1 MSRVVCE
8 VVIVGAGVM
17 GCSAALHLSRR
28 RDARVIVVE
37 KGSIGSG
44 MTKRSG
50 ALIHAQYRDEI
61 ETRLA
66 HTSLR
71 DFQHWKELTGASC
84 GFTQTGCVSVAG
96 EKDVATLR
104 AQASQLQRIGGKTQV
119 LAPMELRELEPN
131 ARVEDLA
138 LATYE
143 PEAGYA
149 DPVLATQTLA
159 ARAQESGVTF
169 KTGTQ
174 VKNIRINAGRVVGVN
189 TTTGEIDAL
198 TVVLM
203 TGPWVDR
210 WLQPLGVS
218 IGIQNTRAHVVFFD
232 RPAELKSG
240 HAAFIDWTTGAHFR
254 PHTYGLTMGG
264 LNTPQAEEK
273 NLDHFDESVPADF
286 VADVR
291 QRIAARLPTMAN
303 ARYIRGHAGV
313 YDTSPDARPIISR
326 APGVDGLFV
335 AAGFNGTG
343 FALAPAVGACVAEL
357 VTDGEART
365 VDVSGLGLVR
375 FLNKDK
381 ETK

>member
-1 MSRVVCE
+1 MSRVVCD
-8 VVIVGAGVM
+8 VVIVGAGVT

-28 RDARVIVVE
+28 RDVRVIVVE

-66 HTSLR
+66 QTSLR
-71 DFQHWKELTGASC
+71 DFQNWKELTGASC
-84 GFTQTGCVSVAG
+84 GFTKTGCVSVAG
-96 EKDVATLR
+96 EKDAATLR
-104 AQASQLQRIGGKTQV
+104 AQANQLARIGGKAHV
-119 LAPMELRELEPN
+119 LAPTELRELEPH
-131 ARVEDLA
+131 ARIDDLA
-138 LATYE
+138 AAAYE

-159 ARAQESGVTF
+159 ARAKESGVTF
-169 KTGTQ
+169 KTGTH
-174 VKNIRINAGRVVGVN
+174 VKNIRINNGRVAGVN

-210 WLQPLGVS
+210 LLQPLGVA
-218 IGIQNTRAHVVFFD
+218 IGIQNTRAQVVFFE

-264 LNTPQAEEK
+264 LNISQVEEK
-273 NLDHFDESVPADF
+273 NPDSFDEAVSADF
-286 VADVR
+286 VTDIR
-291 QRIAARLPTMAN
+291 QRIAARIPAMAN
-303 ARYIRGHAGV
+303 ARYVRGHAGV
-313 YDTSPDARPIISR
+313 YDTTSDARPVISR
-326 APGVDGLFV
+326 VPGFDGLFV

-365 VDVSGLGLVR
+365 VDVRGLEIR
-375 FLNKDK
+375 S
-381 ETK
+381 